1 MQGSLR
7 VMHRDCT
14 CKVLKPVDLPTRA
27 MPWGMCE
34 ITGPPL
40 GCNGRYRS
48 KKLWLTVFQLAA
60 HPVPLPPLA
69 ATKGFSIKDWCDAAL
84 SSDSLVG
91 QSPQVR
97 AYTKHEDFIRL

>member
-1 MQGSLR
+1 
-7 VMHRDCT
+7 
-14 CKVLKPVDLPTRA
+14 
-27 MPWGMCE
+27 MCE

-40 GCNGRYRS
+40 GCNGRCLS
-48 KKLWLTVFQLAA
+48 KKLRLTVFQLAA

-69 ATKGFSIKDWCDAAL
+69 ATKGFSIKDCGAVL
-84 SSDSLVG
+84 SSDNLVG